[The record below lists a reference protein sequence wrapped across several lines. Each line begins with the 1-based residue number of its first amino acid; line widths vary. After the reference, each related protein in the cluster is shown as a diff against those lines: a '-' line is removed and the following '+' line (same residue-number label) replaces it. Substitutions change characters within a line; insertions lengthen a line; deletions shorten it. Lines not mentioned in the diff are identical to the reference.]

1 MDVSELTKT
10 SAKLSWKPPS
20 NDGGSPLTGYIIE
33 KKEGRRT
40 TWARCDKI
48 SPDVTTYNV
57 KNLTEG
63 TEYLFRVTAE
73 NKIGVSPVLET
84 DQSIIPKSKFG
95 KCFVSWILDICKVV
109 RCFGLSWK
117 QHAS

>member
-1 MDVSELTKT
+1 LISFKDRTNSNLNIFYLFITGLPTKPTGPMDVSELTKT

-63 TEYLFRVTAE
+63 T
-73 NKIGVSPVLET
+73 
-84 DQSIIPKSKFG
+84 
-95 KCFVSWILDICKVV
+95 
-109 RCFGLSWK
+109 
-117 QHAS
+117 

>member
-40 TWARCDKI
+40 TWARCDKHAV
-48 SPDVTTYNV
+48 SMTTQNTLPLY
-57 KNLTEG
+57 KC
-63 TEYLFRVTAE
+63 
-73 NKIGVSPVLET
+73 LEST
-84 DQSIIPKSKFG
+84 TQNTYQIYS
-95 KCFVSWILDICKVV
+95 LE
-109 RCFGLSWK
+109 
-117 QHAS
+117 